1 MTGSCYKPSEG
12 FCERVVIGSQARL
25 RIWCLCAYGFESLR
39 SHKKSS
45 LPGCFFCAAKGQSLR
60 IPSPLDSPGARGMLS
75 PISPS
80 VASLL
85 RSHKN
90 SSRDGCFF
98 CAAKGQSLRIPVLR
112 TAPGICQANTV
123 HISNSRQASGPTPEP
138 GAVLPVCSRRRCF
151 FPAAVPS
158 SRMPETD
165 CKKILWKRVKLEWL

>member
-39 SHKKSS
+39 SHKKAAS
-45 LPGCFFCAAKGQSLR
+45 PAAFFVPR
-60 IPSPLDSPGARGMLS
+60 RDRVFV
-75 PISPS
+75 SPS
-80 VASLL
+80 FGQPRGTGNAFPDIPFCRFAPALAQ
-85 RSHKN
+85 N
-90 SSRDGCFF
+90 SSRIGCFF

>member
-39 SHKKSS
+39 SHKNSS
-45 LPGCFFCAAKGQSLR
+45 RIGCFFCPAKGQRLR
-60 IPSPLDSPGARGMLS
+60 IPSPPDSPRARGMLS

-85 RSHKN
+85 RSHKIAA
-90 SSRDGCFF
+90 GEAAFF

-158 SRMPETD
+158 SRIPETD

>member
-1 MTGSCYKPSEG
+1 MPLCVWVRVPSLA
-12 FCERVVIGSQARL
+12 Q
-25 RIWCLCAYGFESLR
+25 
-39 SHKKSS
+39 KSS
-45 LPGCFFCAAKGQSLR
+45 LSGCFFCAAKGQNLR
-60 IPSPLDSPGARGMLS
+60 IPVLRTAPGTGNAFPDIPFCRFAPAL
-75 PISPS
+75 
-80 VASLL
+80 AQ
-85 RSHKN
+85 N
-90 SSRDGCFF
+90 SSRRGCFF

>member
-1 MTGSCYKPSEG
+1 MVAKPDLGSGAFVRMGSSPFARTKKQPGRLLFLCSEG
-12 FCERVVIGSQARL
+12 TASSYPQSSGQPQGTGNAFPDIPFCRFAPALAQ
-25 RIWCLCAYGFESLR
+25 
-39 SHKKSS
+39 
-45 LPGCFFCAAKGQSLR
+45 
-60 IPSPLDSPGARGMLS
+60 
-75 PISPS
+75 
-80 VASLL
+80 
-85 RSHKN
+85 N
-90 SSRDGCFF
+90 SSRRGCFF

>member
-1 MTGSCYKPSEG
+1 MVAKPDLGSGAFVRMGSSPFARTKKQP
-12 FCERVVIGSQARL
+12 FRLLFFVPRRDRVFV
-25 RIWCLCAYGFESLR
+25 
-39 SHKKSS
+39 
-45 LPGCFFCAAKGQSLR
+45 
-60 IPSPLDSPGARGMLS
+60 
-75 PISPS
+75 SPS
-80 VASLL
+80 SGQPQGTGNAFPDIPFCRFAPALAQ
-85 RSHKN
+85 N
-90 SSRDGCFF
+90 SSRRGCFF